1 MSTSVQTIQATIE
14 HLDIVAPLFDGYRQF
29 YEQAPDLA
37 GARAFLQ
44 ERVTRGESVIFLTL
58 DDEGRGC
65 GFTQLYPVFTSV
77 GMRRAWLLN
86 DLFVAPEARKMGV
99 AEALLLKARE
109 FGISTDAKYLSLE
122 TAITNADAQRVYE
135 RLGWARDVEH
145 YVYSL
150 SLPRKGA

>member
-1 MSTSVQTIQATIE
+1 MIANIIQTTTEHIE
-14 HLDIVAPLFDGYRQF
+14 LVAPLFDGYRQF

-37 GARAFLQ
+37 GARDFLR
-44 ERVTRGESVIFLTL
+44 ERITRGESVIFLAL
-58 DDEGRGC
+58 DEQGRGC

-77 GMRRAWLLN
+77 GMCRAWLLN

-99 AEALLLKARE
+99 AEALLLRARE

-122 TAITNADAQRVYE
+122 TAITNTGAQRVYE
-135 RLGWARDVEH
+135 RLGWERDVEH